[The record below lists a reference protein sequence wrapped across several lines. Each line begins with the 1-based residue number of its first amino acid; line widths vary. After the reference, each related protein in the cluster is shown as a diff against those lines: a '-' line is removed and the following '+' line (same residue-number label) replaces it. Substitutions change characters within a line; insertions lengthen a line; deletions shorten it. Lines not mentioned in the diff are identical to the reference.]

1 VSMCHRQVATS
12 VGLRFY
18 NNAINLLL
26 RGEVDRMNT
35 HIDNASGWTQGH
47 RDTPVAA
54 LARAVVA
61 HPDKVLFD
69 FSGEKTT
76 YAEFDALTNCMAH
89 ALQALGVKSGSTV
102 TSLFDNHLD
111 AVVLWI
117 ALNKLSAV
125 SVPLNTALK
134 GEFLRHQVVDSG
146 ADIVVCDAIYAPRL
160 FEVAEQIG
168 NVKRVLVRGNLD
180 AHPVVEFALE
190 KLDAHRGHDA
200 SPMKELPD
208 PAALN
213 ALIYT
218 SGTTGPSKGCMV
230 SGNQMCHVAR
240 LLLRAAP
247 LGPKDVLWTP
257 LPLYHMNAIA
267 TGVVSTLLVGATIS
281 IAPRFSVSGF
291 WPAVEA
297 SGATVVSILGAL
309 GTLLAQAADNESMQ
323 RCFGQIH
330 TVKGNPFSEEI
341 KAIWRT
347 RFGARHIGSNAY
359 GLTEALITSVPA
371 GEPVPPG
378 SSGRCAPEF
387 DVRIFDDNDNPVP
400 LGQTGEVVCR
410 PLHPDIMF
418 KGYWRRPEDTQKV
431 MGNMWFHTGD
441 IGKFD
446 QAGFFYFVDRKKDYL
461 RRRGENISSFE
472 MESAI
477 LLHPDIEQVAV
488 HAVQSNLGEDD
499 LKVTAKLVEHSELSE
514 DSLCRWLVDRVPY
527 YAVPRYI
534 EFRDVLPV
542 NPQGRVLKFQ
552 LRNEGVTTS
561 TWDIELSTIKVKR

>member
-1 VSMCHRQVATS
+1 
-12 VGLRFY
+12 
-18 NNAINLLL
+18 
-26 RGEVDRMNT
+26 MNSPM
-35 HIDNASGWTQGH
+35 DNTPGWTTGH

-54 LARAVVA
+54 LARAVA
-61 HPDKVLFD
+61 THPHKVLFD
-69 FSGEKTT
+69 FSGETTT
-76 YAEFDALTNCMAH
+76 YAEFDALTNRMAH
-89 ALQALGVKSGSTV
+89 ALRALGVKTGATV

-117 ALNKLSAV
+117 ALNKLGAV

-146 ADIVVCDAIYAPRL
+146 AEIVVCDAVYAPRL
-160 FEVAEQIG
+160 FEVSDLLG
-168 NVKRVLVRGNLD
+168 NVQRVLVRGALD
-180 AHPVVEFALE
+180 TRPAVGFAIE
-190 KLDAHRGHDA
+190 HLDEHRGFDA
-200 SPMKELPD
+200 TPMAELPD

-218 SGTTGPSKGCMV
+218 SGTTGPSKGCMI

-247 LGPKDVLWTP
+247 FGPDDVLWTP

-309 GTLLAQAADNESMQ
+309 GTLLAQAPDNDAMQ

-330 TVKGNPFSEEI
+330 TVKGNPFPEEI

-347 RFGARHIGSNAY
+347 RFGARQIGSNAY

-371 GEPVPPG
+371 GESVPPG

-387 DVRIFDDNDNPVP
+387 DVRILDDQDNPLP
-400 LGQTGEVVCR
+400 PGQAGEVVCR

-418 KGYWRRPEDTQKV
+418 KGYWRRAEDTQKV

-446 QAGFFYFVDRKKDYL
+446 EAGFFYFVDRKKDYL

-477 LLHPDIEQVAV
+477 LLHPEVEQVAV
-488 HAVQSNLGEDD
+488 HAVRASLGEDD
-499 LKVTAKLVEHSELSE
+499 LKVTALLVAHAQLTEEA
-514 DSLCRWLVDRVPY
+514 LCRWLVDRVPY

-534 EFRDVLPV
+534 EFRAELPV
-542 NPQGRVLKFQ
+542 NPQGRVLKYQ
-552 LRNEGVTTS
+552 LRDEGVTPA
-561 TWDIELSTIKVKR
+561 TWDIETSTIKVQR

>member
-1 VSMCHRQVATS
+1 MTQMT
-12 VGLRFY
+12 L
-18 NNAINLLL
+18 NKP
-26 RGEVDRMNT
+26 
-35 HIDNASGWTQGH
+35 GWTPGQ

-54 LARAVVA
+54 LARAVA
-61 HPDKVLFD
+61 AYPHKVFLD
-69 FSGEKTT
+69 FSGDKTT
-76 YAEFDALTNCMAH
+76 YAEFDALSNRMAR
-89 ALQALGVKSGSTV
+89 ALQALGVKAGDTV
-102 TSLFDNHLD
+102 TSLFDNHID

-117 ALNKLSAV
+117 ALNKISAV

-134 GEFLRHQVVDSG
+134 GDFLRHQVADSG
-146 ADIVVCDAIYAPRL
+146 AAILVSDAVYVPRL
-160 FEVAEQIG
+160 FEVAEQLTG
-168 NVKRVLVRGNLD
+168 VQRLLVRDPLSEQSGL
-180 AHPVVEFALE
+180 APPAWVVEP
-190 KLDAHRGHDA
+190 LDWHRGEDA
-200 SPMKELPD
+200 TPLPTLPD
-208 PAALN
+208 PAELN

-218 SGTTGPSKGCMV
+218 SGTTGPSKGCMI

-247 LGPKDVLWTP
+247 LGHNDVLWTP

-309 GTLLAQAADNESMQ
+309 GTLLAQAPDNEAMQ

-330 TVKGNPFSEEI
+330 TVKGNPFAQEI
-341 KAIWRT
+341 KDIWCA
-347 RFGARHIGSNAY
+347 RFGARQVGSNAY

-371 GEPVPPG
+371 GTPVPTG
-378 SSGRCAPEF
+378 SSGQCAPEF
-387 DVRIFDDNDNPVP
+387 DVRIFDEHDNELPP
-400 LGQTGEVVCR
+400 GQSGEVVCR

-418 KGYWRRPEDTQKV
+418 KGYWQRPGDTQKV
-431 MGNMWFHTGD
+431 MANMWFHTGD

-446 QAGFFYFVDRKKDYL
+446 DQGFFYFVDRKKDYL

-488 HAVQSNLGEDD
+488 HAVFSNFGEDD
-499 LKVTAKLVEHSELSE
+499 LKVTAKRVPQASLTEEA
-514 DSLCRWLVDRVPY
+514 LCRWLVDRVPY
-527 YAVPRYI
+527 YAVPRFI
-534 EFRDVLPV
+534 EFRAELPT
-542 NPQGRVLKFQ
+542 NPQGRVLKYQ
-552 LRNEGVTTS
+552 LRDEGVTPG
-561 TWDIELSTIKVKR
+561 TWDIEQSSIKPQR

>member
-1 VSMCHRQVATS
+1 M
-12 VGLRFY
+12 
-18 NNAINLLL
+18 
-26 RGEVDRMNT
+26 T
-35 HIDNASGWTQGH
+35 HKIGNKPGWTPGQ

-54 LARAVVA
+54 LARAVAA
-61 HPDKVLFD
+61 HPHKVFLD
-69 FSGEKTT
+69 FSGDETT
-76 YAEFDALTNCMAH
+76 YAEFDALSNRMAH
-89 ALQALGVKSGSTV
+89 AMQALGVKAGDTV
-102 TSLFDNHLD
+102 TSLLDNHLD

-125 SVPLNTALK
+125 SVPLNTALR
-134 GEFLRHQVVDSG
+134 GEFLRHQVADSG
-146 ADIVVCDAIYAPRL
+146 AAIVVSDAIYVPRL
-160 FEVAEQIG
+160 FEVAAQLTD
-168 NVKRVLVRGNLD
+168 VQRLLVRGAL
-180 AHPVVEFALE
+180 PEPSGQSLPVFVVEP
-190 KLDAHRGHDA
+190 LDRHRGEDA
-200 SPMKELPD
+200 SPLPTLPD
-208 PAALN
+208 PAELN

-218 SGTTGPSKGCMV
+218 SGTTGPSKGCMI

-247 LGPKDVLWTP
+247 LGHNDVLWTP

-309 GTLLAQAADNESMQ
+309 GTLLAQAPDNEAMQ

-330 TVKGNPFSEEI
+330 TVKGNPFAQEI
-341 KAIWRT
+341 KDIWCA
-347 RFGARHIGSNAY
+347 RFGARQVGSNAY

-371 GEPVPPG
+371 GTPVPTG
-378 SSGRCAPEF
+378 SSGQCAPEF
-387 DVRIFDDNDNPVP
+387 DVRIFDEHDNELPP
-400 LGQTGEVVCR
+400 GQSGEVVCR

-418 KGYWRRPEDTQKV
+418 KGYWQRPGDTQKV
-431 MGNMWFHTGD
+431 MANMWFHTGD

-446 QAGFFYFVDRKKDYL
+446 DQGFFYFVDRKKDYL

-488 HAVQSNLGEDD
+488 HAVFSNFGEDD
-499 LKVTAKLVEHSELSE
+499 LKVTAKRVPQASLTEEA
-514 DSLCRWLVDRVPY
+514 LCRWLVDRVPY
-527 YAVPRYI
+527 YAVPRFI
-534 EFRDVLPV
+534 EFRAELPT
-542 NPQGRVLKFQ
+542 NPQGRVLKYQ
-552 LRNEGVTTS
+552 LRDEGVTPG
-561 TWDIELSTIKVKR
+561 TWDIEQSSIKPQR

>member
-1 VSMCHRQVATS
+1 
-12 VGLRFY
+12 
-18 NNAINLLL
+18 
-26 RGEVDRMNT
+26 MNT
-35 HIDNASGWTQGH
+35 PIDNTPGWTTGH

-54 LARAVVA
+54 LARAVAA
-61 HPDKVLFD
+61 HPHKVLFD
-69 FSGEKTT
+69 FSGETTT
-76 YAEFDALTNCMAH
+76 YAEFDALTNRMAH
-89 ALQALGVKSGSTV
+89 ALRALGVKTGATV

-117 ALNKLSAV
+117 ALNKLGAV

-134 GEFLRHQVVDSG
+134 GDFLRHQVVDSG
-146 ADIVVCDAIYAPRL
+146 AEIVVCDAVYAPRL
-160 FEVAEQIG
+160 FEVADLLG
-168 NVKRVLVRGNLD
+168 NVQRVLVRGALD
-180 AHPVVEFALE
+180 TRPAVGFAIE
-190 KLDAHRGHDA
+190 HLDEHRGFDA
-200 SPMKELPD
+200 TPMAELPD

-218 SGTTGPSKGCMV
+218 SGTTGPSKGCMI

-247 LGPKDVLWTP
+247 FGPDDVLWTP

-309 GTLLAQAADNESMQ
+309 GTLLAQAPDNDAMQ

-330 TVKGNPFSEEI
+330 TVKGNPFPEEI

-347 RFGARHIGSNAY
+347 RFGARQIGSNAY

-387 DVRIFDDNDNPVP
+387 DVRIFDDQDNPLP
-400 LGQTGEVVCR
+400 PGQAGEVVCR

-418 KGYWRRPEDTQKV
+418 KGYWRRAEDTQKV

-446 QAGFFYFVDRKKDYL
+446 EAGFFYFVDRKKDYL

-477 LLHPDIEQVAV
+477 LLHPEVEQVAV
-488 HAVQSNLGEDD
+488 HAVRSSLGEDD
-499 LKVTAKLVEHSELSE
+499 LKVTALLVAHAQLTEEA
-514 DSLCRWLVDRVPY
+514 LCRWLVDRVPY

-534 EFRDVLPV
+534 EFRAELPV
-542 NPQGRVLKFQ
+542 NPQGRVLKYQ
-552 LRNEGVTTS
+552 LRDEGVTPA
-561 TWDIELSTIKVKR
+561 TWDIETSTIKVQR

>member
-1 VSMCHRQVATS
+1 MSQHTDATP
-12 VGLRFY
+12 
-18 NNAINLLL
+18 
-26 RGEVDRMNT
+26 
-35 HIDNASGWTQGH
+35 GWTPGL

-54 LARAVVA
+54 LARAVAA
-61 HPDKVLFD
+61 HPHKVLFD

-76 YAEFDALTNCMAH
+76 YAEFDALSNRMAH
-89 ALQALGVKSGSTV
+89 ALQALGVKAGTTV

-146 ADIVVCDAIYAPRL
+146 AEIVVCDAAYAPRL
-160 FEVAEQIG
+160 FEVAGLLG
-168 NVKRVLVRGNLD
+168 NVKRVLVRGPLDSRPAVGFSIDNLD
-180 AHPVVEFALE
+180 
-190 KLDAHRGHDA
+190 DHRGHDA
-200 SPMKELPD
+200 TPMAELPD

-218 SGTTGPSKGCMV
+218 SGTTGPSKGCMI

-247 LGPKDVLWTP
+247 FGPDDVLWTP

-291 WPAVEA
+291 WPAVET

-309 GTLLAQAADNESMQ
+309 GTLLAQAPDNAAMQ

-330 TVKGNPFSEEI
+330 TVKGNPFPEEI
-341 KAIWRT
+341 KSLWRT

-387 DVRIFDDNDNPVP
+387 DVRIFDDHDNPLP
-400 LGQTGEVVCR
+400 PGQAGEVVCR

-418 KGYWRRPEDTQKV
+418 KGYWRRAEDTQKV

-441 IGKFD
+441 IGRFD
-446 QAGFFYFVDRKKDYL
+446 EAGFFYFVDRKKDYL

-477 LLHPDIEQVAV
+477 LLHPDVEQVAV

-499 LKVTAKLVEHSELSE
+499 LKVTALMVEDAQLTEE
-514 DSLCRWLVDRVPY
+514 ALCRWLVDRVPY

-534 EFRDVLPV
+534 EFRAALPV
-542 NPQGRVLKFQ
+542 NPQGRVLKYQ
-552 LRNEGVTTS
+552 LRDEGVTPA
-561 TWDIELSTIKVKR
+561 TWDIEKSSIKVKR

>member
-1 VSMCHRQVATS
+1 MSSTPEDVRAWRP
-12 VGLRFY
+12 GP
-18 NNAINLLL
+18 
-26 RGEVDRMNT
+26 
-35 HIDNASGWTQGH
+35 

-54 LARAVVA
+54 LARAVAA
-61 HPDKVLFD
+61 HPHKVLFD
-69 FSGEKTT
+69 FGGAKTS
-76 YAEFDALTNCMAH
+76 YAEFDALSNCMAH
-89 ALQALGVKSGSTV
+89 ALAALGVRAGATV
-102 TSLFDNHLD
+102 VSLLDNHLD
-111 AVVLWI
+111 AVLLWF
-117 ALNKLSAV
+117 ALNKIGAV

-134 GEFLRHQVVDSG
+134 GEFLRHQVADSE
-146 ADIVVCDAIYAPRL
+146 AEIVVAEAAYIARLAALAPRL
-160 FEVAEQIG
+160 GRVRQ
-168 NVKRVLVRGNLD
+168 VLVRGRLD
-180 AHPVVEFALE
+180 DGHTDLPADLRFDP
-190 KLDAHRGHDA
+190 LDAHRGDDA
-200 SPMKELPD
+200 TPLQALPD

-218 SGTTGPSKGCMV
+218 SGTTGPSKGCMI

-247 LGPKDVLWTP
+247 FGPDDVLWTP

-309 GTLLAQAADNESMQ
+309 GTLLAQAPDNDAMK
-323 RCFGQIH
+323 RCFGQVH
-330 TVKGNPFSEEI
+330 TVKGNPFAPEI
-341 KAIWRT
+341 KQTWRR
-347 RFGARHIGSNAY
+347 RFGARRIGSNAY

-371 GEPVPPG
+371 DVAVPEG

-387 DVRIFDDNDNPVP
+387 DVRIFDADDNELPP
-400 LGQTGEVVCR
+400 GTAGEVVCR

-431 MGNMWFHTGD
+431 MNNLWFHTGD
-441 IGKFD
+441 IGRFD
-446 QAGFFYFVDRKKDYL
+446 AEGFFYFVDRKKDYL

-477 LLHPDIEQVAV
+477 LLHPEIEQVAV
-488 HAVQSNLGEDD
+488 HAVFSTVGEDD
-499 LKVTAKLVEHSELSE
+499 LKVTARRVDGATVTEET
-514 DSLCRWLVDRVPY
+514 LCRWLAERVPY

-534 EFRDVLPV
+534 EFREELPS
-542 NPQGRVLKFQ
+542 NPQGRVLKYQ
-552 LRNEGVTTS
+552 LRDEGVTPA
-561 TWDIELSTIKVKR
+561 TWDIEKSGFKPTR

>member
-1 VSMCHRQVATS
+1 
-12 VGLRFY
+12 
-18 NNAINLLL
+18 
-26 RGEVDRMNT
+26 MNT
-35 HIDNASGWTQGH
+35 PMDNTPGWTTGH

-54 LARAVVA
+54 LARAVA
-61 HPDKVLFD
+61 THPHKVLFD
-69 FSGEKTT
+69 FSGETTT
-76 YAEFDALTNCMAH
+76 YAEFDALTNRMAH
-89 ALQALGVKSGSTV
+89 ALRALGVKTGATV

-117 ALNKLSAV
+117 ALNKLGAV
-125 SVPLNTALK
+125 IVPLNTALK

-146 ADIVVCDAIYAPRL
+146 AEIVVCDAVYAPRL
-160 FEVAEQIG
+160 FEVADLLG
-168 NVKRVLVRGNLD
+168 NVKRVLVRGTLEVCPTVGFVIEHLD
-180 AHPVVEFALE
+180 E
-190 KLDAHRGHDA
+190 HRGHDA
-200 SPMKELPD
+200 TPMAELPD

-218 SGTTGPSKGCMV
+218 SGTTGPSKGCMI

-247 LGPKDVLWTP
+247 FGPDDVLWTP

-297 SGATVVSILGAL
+297 SSATVVSILGAL
-309 GTLLAQAADNESMQ
+309 GTLLAQAPDNDAMQ

-330 TVKGNPFSEEI
+330 TVKGNPFPEEI
-341 KAIWRT
+341 KGIWRT

-378 SSGRCAPEF
+378 SSGHCAPEF
-387 DVRIFDDNDNPVP
+387 DVRIFDDQDNPLP
-400 LGQTGEVVCR
+400 PGQAGEVVCR

-418 KGYWRRPEDTQKV
+418 KGYWRRAEDTQKV

-446 QAGFFYFVDRKKDYL
+446 EAGFFYFVDRKKDYL

-477 LLHPDIEQVAV
+477 LLHPEVEQVAV
-488 HAVQSNLGEDD
+488 HAVRSSLGEDD
-499 LKVTAKLVEHSELSE
+499 LKVTALLVAHAQLTEEA
-514 DSLCRWLVDRVPY
+514 LCRWLVDRVPY

-534 EFRDVLPV
+534 EFRAGLPV
-542 NPQGRVLKFQ
+542 NPQGRVLKYQ
-552 LRNEGVTTS
+552 LRDEGVTPA
-561 TWDIELSTIKVKR
+561 TWDIEKSTIKVQR

>member
-1 VSMCHRQVATS
+1 MSTP
-12 VGLRFY
+12 
-18 NNAINLLL
+18 
-26 RGEVDRMNT
+26 
-35 HIDNASGWTQGH
+35 IDHTPSWTPGH

-54 LARAVVA
+54 LARAVSA
-61 HPDKVLFD
+61 HPHKVLFD
-69 FSGEKTT
+69 FSGETTT
-76 YAEFDALTNCMAH
+76 YAEFDALSNRMAH
-89 ALQALGVKSGSTV
+89 ALQALGVKAGATV

-146 ADIVVCDAIYAPRL
+146 ADIVVCDAVYASHL
-160 FEVAEQIG
+160 FEVAELLG
-168 NVKRVLVRGNLD
+168 NVQRVLVRGTLEARPAVGFAIENLD
-180 AHPVVEFALE
+180 GHRG
-190 KLDAHRGHDA
+190 LDAT
-200 SPMKELPD
+200 PMAELPD

-218 SGTTGPSKGCMV
+218 SGTTGPSKGCMI

-247 LGPKDVLWTP
+247 FGPEDVLWTP

-267 TGVVSTLLVGATIS
+267 TGVVSTLLVGGTIS

-309 GTLLAQAADNESMQ
+309 GTLLAQAADNAAMK

-330 TVKGNPFSEEI
+330 TVKGNPFPEEI

-378 SSGRCAPEF
+378 SSGHCAPEF
-387 DVRIFDDNDNPVP
+387 DVRIFDDHDNPLP
-400 LGQTGEVVCR
+400 PGQAGEVVCR

-418 KGYWRRPEDTQKV
+418 KGYWRRAEDTQKV

-446 QAGFFYFVDRKKDYL
+446 EAGFFYFVDRKKDYL

-477 LLHPDIEQVAV
+477 LLHPDVEQVAV
-488 HAVQSNLGEDD
+488 HAVRSNLGEDD
-499 LKVTAKLVEHSELSE
+499 LKVTALLVAQAQLTEEA
-514 DSLCRWLVDRVPY
+514 LCRWLVDRVPY

-534 EFRDVLPV
+534 EFRSGLPV
-542 NPQGRVLKFQ
+542 NPQGRVLKYQ
-552 LRNEGVTTS
+552 LRDEGVTPT
-561 TWDIELSTIKVKR
+561 TWDIETSTIKVQR

>member
-1 VSMCHRQVATS
+1 MS
-12 VGLRFY
+12 
-18 NNAINLLL
+18 IPI
-26 RGEVDRMNT
+26 ENT
-35 HIDNASGWTQGH
+35 PGWTPGH

-54 LARAVVA
+54 LARAVAA
-61 HPDKVLFD
+61 HPHKVLFD
-69 FSGEKTT
+69 FSGETTT
-76 YAEFDALTNCMAH
+76 YAAFDVLSNRMAH
-89 ALQALGVKSGSTV
+89 ALQALGVKAGATV
-102 TSLFDNHLD
+102 TSLLDNHLD

-146 ADIVVCDAIYAPRL
+146 AEIVVCDAAYAPRL
-160 FEVAEQIG
+160 FEVAGLLG
-168 NVKRVLVRGNLD
+168 NVKRVLVRGPLDRRPAVGFSIDNLD
-180 AHPVVEFALE
+180 
-190 KLDAHRGHDA
+190 DHRGHDA
-200 SPMKELPD
+200 TSMAELPD

-218 SGTTGPSKGCMV
+218 SGTTGPSKGCMI

-247 LGPKDVLWTP
+247 FGPDDVLWTP

-309 GTLLAQAADNESMQ
+309 GTLLAQAPDNATMQ

-330 TVKGNPFSEEI
+330 TVKGNPFLEEI
-341 KAIWRT
+341 KALWRT

-387 DVRIFDDNDNPVP
+387 DVRIFDDHDNPLP
-400 LGQTGEVVCR
+400 PGQAGEVVCR

-418 KGYWRRPEDTQKV
+418 KGYWRRAEDTQKV

-446 QAGFFYFVDRKKDYL
+446 EAGFFYFVDRKKDYL

-477 LLHPDIEQVAV
+477 LLHPDVEQVAV
-488 HAVQSNLGEDD
+488 HAVRSNLGEDD
-499 LKVTAKLVEHSELSE
+499 LKVTALLVAQAQLTEEA
-514 DSLCRWLVDRVPY
+514 LCRWLVDRVPY

-534 EFRDVLPV
+534 EFRAGLPV
-542 NPQGRVLKFQ
+542 NPQGRVLKYQ
-552 LRNEGVTTS
+552 LRDEGVTPT
-561 TWDIELSTIKVKR
+561 TWDIETSTIKVQR

>member
-1 VSMCHRQVATS
+1 
-12 VGLRFY
+12 
-18 NNAINLLL
+18 
-26 RGEVDRMNT
+26 MNT
-35 HIDNASGWTQGH
+35 PMDNTPGWTTGH

-54 LARAVVA
+54 LARAVA
-61 HPDKVLFD
+61 THPHKVLFD
-69 FSGEKTT
+69 FSGETTT
-76 YAEFDALTNCMAH
+76 YAEFDALTNRMAH
-89 ALQALGVKSGSTV
+89 ALRALGVKTGATV

-117 ALNKLSAV
+117 ALNKLGAV

-146 ADIVVCDAIYAPRL
+146 AEIVVCDAVYAPRL
-160 FEVAEQIG
+160 FEVADLLG
-168 NVKRVLVRGNLD
+168 NVKRVLVRGTLEVCPTVGFVIEHLD
-180 AHPVVEFALE
+180 G
-190 KLDAHRGHDA
+190 HRGHDA
-200 SPMKELPD
+200 TPMAELPD

-218 SGTTGPSKGCMV
+218 SGTTGPSKGCMI

-247 LGPKDVLWTP
+247 FGPDDVLWTP

-297 SGATVVSILGAL
+297 SSATVVSILGAL
-309 GTLLAQAADNESMQ
+309 GTLLAQAPDNDAMQ

-330 TVKGNPFSEEI
+330 TVKGNPFPEEI

-347 RFGARHIGSNAY
+347 RFGARQIGSNAY

-387 DVRIFDDNDNPVP
+387 DVRIFDDQDNPLP
-400 LGQTGEVVCR
+400 PGQAGEVVCR

-418 KGYWRRPEDTQKV
+418 RGYWRRAEDTQKV

-446 QAGFFYFVDRKKDYL
+446 EAGFFYFVDRKKDYL

-477 LLHPDIEQVAV
+477 LLHPEVEQVAV

-499 LKVTAKLVEHSELSE
+499 LKVTALLVEHAQLTEE
-514 DSLCRWLVDRVPY
+514 ALCRWLVDRVPY

-534 EFRDVLPV
+534 EFRVGLPV
-542 NPQGRVLKFQ
+542 NPQGRVLKYQ
-552 LRNEGVTTS
+552 LRDEGVTPA
-561 TWDIELSTIKVKR
+561 TWDIEKSSIKVQR

>member
-1 VSMCHRQVATS
+1 MSTP
-12 VGLRFY
+12 
-18 NNAINLLL
+18 
-26 RGEVDRMNT
+26 
-35 HIDNASGWTQGH
+35 IDHTPGWTPGH

-54 LARAVVA
+54 LARAVAA
-61 HPDKVLFD
+61 HPHKVLFD

-76 YAEFDALTNCMAH
+76 YAAFDVHSNRMAH
-89 ALQALGVKSGSTV
+89 ALQALGVKAGATV
-102 TSLFDNHLD
+102 TSLLDNHLD

-146 ADIVVCDAIYAPRL
+146 ADIVVCDAAYAPRL
-160 FEVAEQIG
+160 FEVAGLLG
-168 NVKRVLVRGNLD
+168 NVKRVLVRGPIDSRPAVGFAIDDLD
-180 AHPVVEFALE
+180 
-190 KLDAHRGHDA
+190 DHRGVDA
-200 SPMKELPD
+200 TPMVELPD

-218 SGTTGPSKGCMV
+218 SGTTGPSKGCMI

-247 LGPKDVLWTP
+247 FGPDDVLWTP

-309 GTLLAQAADNESMQ
+309 GTLLAQAPDNTTMQ

-330 TVKGNPFSEEI
+330 TVKGNPFPEEI
-341 KAIWRT
+341 KALWRT

-387 DVRIFDDNDNPVP
+387 DVRIFDDQDHP
-400 LGQTGEVVCR
+400 LPPGQAGEVVCR

-418 KGYWRRPEDTQKV
+418 KGYWRRAEDTHKV

-446 QAGFFYFVDRKKDYL
+446 EQGFFYFVDRKKDYL

-477 LLHPDIEQVAV
+477 LLHPEVEQVAV

-499 LKVTAKLVEHSELSE
+499 LKVTALLVEHAQLTEE
-514 DSLCRWLVDRVPY
+514 ALCRWLVDRVPY

-534 EFRDVLPV
+534 EFRAGLPV
-542 NPQGRVLKFQ
+542 NPQGRVLKYQ
-552 LRNEGVTTS
+552 LRDEGVTPA
-561 TWDIELSTIKVKR
+561 TWDIEKSPIKVKR